1 MQLNHFTNVATGNSF
16 QFDWGQDREIMT
28 FDGGGIGY
36 GGAMASVDST
46 GTVIKSARLCH
57 PTHIFT
63 GGSLLILNGTGAGQ
77 MRRLISWEAAEDG
90 SGCFFTIDR
99 KFETTLEPASGQW
112 ISAQIFKGASLW
124 EGNHYIDTGSFQL

>member
-57 PTHIFT
+57 PTHVFT

-90 SGCFFTIDR
+90 SGCFFTIDQ

-124 EGNHYIDTGSFQL
+124 EGNHYLDTGSFQL